1 MQHFGEDD
9 KRGEDKAQREQRIRE
24 FDEARRDQ
32 RRLAIDGVFHPCCQ
46 TTIHYHDSIK
56 GGEGDDDKKGS
67 TPRPLS
73 ITFSKGNMLTYA
85 RELATNAPAGTVAV
99 LNMANAA
106 IPGGGYMRNCAAQE
120 EQLCRTTSLY
130 PALDH
135 AAKGGA
141 YPIKPGKALCTWD
154 VKVVRDENDLK
165 QRLSFPFPQYHVVSV
180 AAKRYRHEDEANADK
195 KLVSCLRATWIAAIK
210 AADECGAHE
219 FVVSALGCGAF
230 RNPPERVAQAFCLA
244 LEDCELPRGSLKKI
258 SVVVMD
264 DHNSRDNVL
273 RFKQELDD
281 WDVLKADDGGSPC
294 KRQRVDDEEGP
305 L

>member
-1 MQHFGEDD
+1 M
-9 KRGEDKAQREQRIRE
+9 
-24 FDEARRDQ
+24 
-32 RRLAIDGVFHPCCQ
+32 AIDRVFHPCCQ
-46 TTIHYHDSIK
+46 TTIHHHYEKD
-56 GGEGDDDKKGS
+56 GDDDKTEASPFLGDV
-67 TPRPLS
+67 
-73 ITFSKGNMLTYA
+73 TFSMGNMLTYA
-85 RELATNAPAGTVAV
+85 REQATNAPAGTVAV

-130 PALDH
+130 AALDH

-141 YPIKPGKALCTWD
+141 YPIKPGKALCSWD

-165 QRLSFPFPQYHVVSV
+165 QRLSFPYPQFHVVSV

-195 KLVSCLRATWIAAIK
+195 KLVSCLRASWIAAIK

-230 RNPPERVAQAFCLA
+230 RNPPERVAEAFCLA
-244 LEDCELPRGSLKKI
+244 LKDCVLPRGSLKKI

-281 WDVLKADDGGSPC
+281 WGVLEAGDGGASPC
-294 KRQRVDDEEGP
+294 KRQRVD
-305 L
+305 

>member
-1 MQHFGEDD
+1 MRNH
-9 KRGEDKAQREQRIRE
+9 
-24 FDEARRDQ
+24 DEARRDQ

-46 TTIHYHDSIK
+46 TTIHLYEKD
-56 GGEGDDDKKGS
+56 GDDDKRASPFLGDV
-67 TPRPLS
+67 
-73 ITFSKGNMLTYA
+73 TFSTGNMLTYA

-130 PALDH
+130 AALDH
-135 AAKGGA
+135 AGKGGA
-141 YPIKPGKALCTWD
+141 YPIKPGKALCSRD

-165 QRLSFPFPQYHVVSV
+165 KRLSFPFPQYHVVSV
-180 AAKRYRHEDEANADK
+180 AAKRYRHEDEANADN
-195 KLVSCLRATWIAAIK
+195 KLVSDLRRTWIAAIK
-210 AADECGAHE
+210 AADESGARE

-230 RNPPERVAQAFCLA
+230 RNPPERVAEAFCLA
-244 LEDCELPRGSLKKI
+244 LKDCVLPRGSLKKI

-264 DHNSRDNVL
+264 DHNSRDNGL

-281 WDVLKADDGGSPC
+281 WDVLEADDGGKDEDGDGASPC
-294 KRQRVDDEEGP
+294 KRQRVE
-305 L
+305 